1 MRLKLFKMFESRTSE
16 LTESEFRK
24 ILHEKCKDFVKN
36 PKLLQRSK
44 IKSSS
49 QFTYIDPKQYERNQ
63 LTTGNTDGVDTKH
76 HIILMDNLPSWSEFP
91 KRSKSVIG
99 LTSEDPRTIFGS
111 ERFLIIPF
119 DGARFGVAPS
129 CDLWGCNSVGLTSIS
144 FNNRF
149 SELMKA
155 DKISDNSY
163 SEMISDLQRKYD
175 EWLKSNGDQTKTRIR
190 KIEKIFFKFKEKE
203 FKNVED
209 ALSYFLSPIKF
220 KGSSVDDMQG
230 FNVMNYSEL
239 TSLDEYDF
247 YEFWT
252 DSECLL
258 FYLGK
263 LNTGSDIETA
273 YNQFVNN
280 FIK

>member
-1 MRLKLFKMFESRTSE
+1 MFESRTSE

-24 ILHEKCKDFVKN
+24 ILHEKCKDFVKK

-209 ALSYFLSPIKF
+209 ALSYFLSPSKF
-220 KGSSVDDMQG
+220 KGTDIDSMIG

-239 TSLDEYDF
+239 T
-247 YEFWT
+247 
-252 DSECLL
+252 
-258 FYLGK
+258 
-263 LNTGSDIETA
+263 
-273 YNQFVNN
+273 
-280 FIK
+280 